1 MQIDSAVSIH
11 FPNLLNSWL
20 TPSTIV
26 GVLAILVPLL
36 LHWNNKRKLRPTM
49 SHIEGIFDE
58 YGSRLLFT
66 IISNN
71 PAGSRCGKLVISKK
85 LFWKIFIQK
94 TRIDYKINKRFLNP
108 PRGETIPKYLIQG
121 QETFITLLDSEFVK
135 TDGIYKLTFYT
146 SDGSCSNNFSHRL
159 GKLFNRIL
167 QSPK

>member
-85 LFWKIFIQK
+85 LIWKIFIQK
-94 TRIDYKINKRFLNP
+94 TRIDYKTNKQFLNP
-108 PRGETIPKYLIQG
+108 PRGETIPKYLIKG
-121 QETFITLLDSEFVK
+121 QETFITLLDSKFVK
-135 TDGIYKLTFYT
+135 TDGIFKLTFYT
-146 SDGSCSNNFSHRL
+146 SDGYCSNNFSHYL
-159 GKLFNRIL
+159 GKLFERIL
-167 QSPK
+167 RPPD